1 MHIQLE
7 NREANAIQMYD
18 EHHIKVLNHW
28 IKTSV
33 IIPFQG
39 DIITW
44 PVIDNTIDEHALSC
58 FIPHTPEVIIIG
70 MNKPHPIHPQ
80 YLAPFYQQ
88 RIGVEC
94 MSIGAACRTF
104 NILLSEGRKVFAG
117 FVIKD

>member
-7 NREANAIQMYD
+7 NHEANAIQMY
-18 EHHIKVLNHW
+18 EERRIKVLDNW
-28 IKTSV
+28 IETSV
-33 IIPFQG
+33 IIPNQG
-39 DIITW
+39 ELITW
-44 PVIDNTIDEHALSC
+44 PLTNNTIDEHALSYLLDC
-58 FIPHTPEVIIIG
+58 APEVIIIG
-70 MNKPHPIHPQ
+70 MNNPCPIHPQ
-80 YLAPFYQQ
+80 YLTPFYQQ